1 LKNKVD
7 VALINLGQLL
17 SDTGISH
24 VNEITTATDMAI
36 TIGAD
41 VFILGYP
48 LGFSHFIDTPIWKR
62 GSIASEPHLEAPNT
76 QNRIIVDAT
85 ARKGMS
91 GSPVIMR
98 AATHYLS
105 EDGQI
110 KCSPRAARLIG
121 VFSSRPQFQAEEPT
135 DTFAEIGYVY
145 KSGCIHGI
153 IVSGTQAPEY
163 GMLP

>member
-1 LKNKVD
+1 LKNNVD
-7 VALINLGQLL
+7 VALVNLGQYL
-17 SDTGISH
+17 SDTGIYH
-24 VNEITTATDMAI
+24 VNELATANEMAV
-36 TIGAD
+36 TIGGNI
-41 VFILGYP
+41 FILGYP

-62 GSIASEPHLEAPNT
+62 GSIASEPHLETPNT

-105 EDGQI
+105 EDGRI
-110 KCSPRAARLIG
+110 KCHANATRLIG

-145 KSGCIHGI
+145 KSGCIYDI
-153 IVSGTQAPEY
+153 IVSGTPAPDY